1 MSGAFRIATLG
12 TLLFWVAS
20 VAAPAATTTT
30 AVVRVSPYGVN
41 RVNGVTG
48 TSRFPIQG
56 SCLGPSLGVQ
66 RQDAWQCKSG
76 NRLYDP
82 CFSNSTG
89 TQVTCVINVFT
100 NSVVVLNLPHSLP
113 LHGSEVGREA
123 PWALELSN
131 GSRCVYTIGSTATI
145 AGRRLTYSCTP
156 RGFVLGLPATDT
168 HVWTAAFVND
178 RNRHDVLP
186 VGVVKAYL

>member
-1 MSGAFRIATLG
+1 M
-12 TLLFWVAS
+12 
-20 VAAPAATTTT
+20 
-30 AVVRVSPYGVN
+30 
-41 RVNGVTG
+41 
-48 TSRFPIQG
+48 
-56 SCLGPSLGVQ
+56 
-66 RQDAWQCKSG
+66 
-76 NRLYDP
+76 
-82 CFSNSTG
+82 
-89 TQVTCVINVFT
+89 INVFT